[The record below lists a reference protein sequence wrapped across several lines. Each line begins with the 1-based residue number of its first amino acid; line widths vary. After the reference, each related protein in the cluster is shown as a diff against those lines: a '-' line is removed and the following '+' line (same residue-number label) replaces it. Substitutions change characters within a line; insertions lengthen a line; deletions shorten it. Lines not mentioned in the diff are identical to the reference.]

1 MQDILQGEMSKKHT
15 MFYLFADFSLLGEK
29 FITWAQQV
37 ILNHFFIYLYLQK
50 CERAPNTKKAQT
62 KVATKP
68 TELEIHLDSQDHE
81 DEGEESDE
89 ETMTRKRPL
98 DPSEQ

>member
-1 MQDILQGEMSKKHT
+1 MLVRYH
-15 MFYLFADFSLLGEK
+15 
-29 FITWAQQV
+29 FI
-37 ILNHFFIYLYLQK
+37 IYLYLQK

-98 DPSEQ
+98 DPSEQPDTPSAKKQRMYQIKQ